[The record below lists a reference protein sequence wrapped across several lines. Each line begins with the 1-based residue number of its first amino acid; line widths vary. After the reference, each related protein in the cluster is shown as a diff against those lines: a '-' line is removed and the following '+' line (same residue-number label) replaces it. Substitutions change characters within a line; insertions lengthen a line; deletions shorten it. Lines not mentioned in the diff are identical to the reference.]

1 MYTVIQIKRLV
12 WKRFL
17 KAVVLKDFFSNR
29 VISRNGVLRWSPRSP
44 TLKHAQL
51 SIVYKEQPR
60 IVGEPC
66 NQGKNLA
73 GNPLCILHVVGI
85 TSGNACDNAL
95 IQKDVILI
103 SHRFLEWSP
112 RFLLSSWERL
122 KVNWQET
129 VDFFRLIVWWVG
141 LENTAAENQKRFGKK

>member
-1 MYTVIQIKRLV
+1 MYTVIQV
-12 WKRFL
+12 KRFI

-103 SHRFLEWSP
+103 SHRILE
-112 RFLLSSWERL
+112 
-122 KVNWQET
+122 
-129 VDFFRLIVWWVG
+129 
-141 LENTAAENQKRFGKK
+141 